1 MVALSLTIPWL
12 FPAFGFWIASQITL
26 AGPMITVPLCPAD
39 LLVQNPDGSVT
50 FKNCPIPGGGTMSG
64 SENVVQGPGF
74 ITLIASPLTIAGSLG
89 NSTTSEQFTVG
100 QVDYNFNPAGPGTLS
115 ASCSGTLDSIPNG
128 GVGTTINEN
137 LTCFSIASTFDNN
150 PASTDQ
156 FKAKLDGAL
165 PQNFG
170 LGPKVVNGMY
180 TPGDGTLYLG
190 VIVGDLPF
198 GEAFIFPGSLE
209 ATAAVP
215 EPGTLKIVVLAITA
229 MTFYRSRRRVREN
242 RAPS

>member
-1 MVALSLTIPWL
+1 MLQKPRLVL

-26 AGPMITVPLCPAD
+26 AGAMITVPLCPAD

-74 ITLIASPLTIAGSLG
+74 ITLIASPLTIAGSIG
-89 NSTTSEQFTVG
+89 NSTTSKQFIVG

-115 ASCSGTLDSIPNG
+115 AGCSGTLDSIPNG
-128 GVGTTINEN
+128 GVGTTIDEN

-150 PASTDQ
+150 PATTDQ

-165 PQNFG
+165 PQGFG
-170 LGPKVVNGMY
+170 LGPRAVNG
-180 TPGDGTLYLG
+180 T
-190 VIVGDLPF
+190 
-198 GEAFIFPGSLE
+198 
-209 ATAAVP
+209 
-215 EPGTLKIVVLAITA
+215 
-229 MTFYRSRRRVREN
+229 
-242 RAPS
+242 